1 MQLNQKE
8 ITEKLKSLQGWQLNK
23 DTKVIFKKYKFNN
36 FKNAFLWMANI
47 AEEAENLNHHP
58 EWKNVYNTVEV
69 VLTTHDVSGLSDKD
83 FTLALLMDREFT
95 KFL

>member
-1 MQLNQKE
+1 
-8 ITEKLKSLQGWQLNK
+8 
-23 DTKVIFKKYKFNN
+23 
-36 FKNAFLWMANI
+36 MANI

-58 EWKNVYNTVEV
+58 EWKNVYHTVEV